1 MNERTDSADGVE
13 VALELAN
20 GLSQWRRGR
29 LAGSLP
35 AERNGARATVNH
47 LPDSMRLRRLRREV
61 RSALAADTVSEAC
74 EILNG
79 MLAVT
84 GASPILITGHDGRWR
99 IRLRSVRNDQMSR
112 IAVHATT
119 GMAALVHEGSWDGVR
134 RCAADRCDDYF
145 IDRSRNGSRRYCSRT
160 CANRMNAR
168 TFRRRRGELDE
179 VSEPN
184 VEHV

>member
-35 AERNGARATVNH
+35 AENGGAEATVGR

-61 RSALAADTVSEAC
+61 RSAFAAGSIGEAC

-84 GASPILITGHDGRWR
+84 GAAPVLVTGNDGRWR
-99 IRLRSVRNDQMSR
+99 MRLRSLRSDSLSR
-112 IAVHATT
+112 VAVHATT
-119 GMAALVHEGSWDGVR
+119 GMAALVHDGSWIGVR

-145 IDRSRNGSRRYCSRT
+145 LDRSRNGSRRYCSRT

-168 TFRRRRGELDE
+168 TFRRRQ
-179 VSEPN
+179 
-184 VEHV
+184 VEAE